1 MPTLFTLSNTNS
13 PFNLMPSK
21 YEPTTRLKY
30 QKPPGKQDRQVNMRV
45 DDDTFDLLI
54 QVKELRGYQ
63 GRTLAPFV
71 RQLLMETLQQY
82 KQQSILKTKI

>member
-1 MPTLFTLSNTNS
+1 
-13 PFNLMPSK
+13 MPSK

>member
-1 MPTLFTLSNTNS
+1 
-13 PFNLMPSK
+13 MPSK

-30 QKPPGKQDRQVNMRV
+30 QKPDDGKDRQLNMRV
-45 DDDTFDLLI
+45 DDDTFDLLL

-63 GRTLAPFV
+63 GRTLAPFA

-82 KQQSILKTKI
+82 KRQSSLPKTKN